1 MHWSCMHTC
10 ISESDSCE
18 TCLRNESSVFG
29 WKISNC
35 DNGSHLCYFLS
46 SFFFFSFSL
55 KYQCLSYWFLK
66 THLWVRM
73 LNICHVVQM
82 KYRIL
87 LPLVYY
93 GVLYLGCSSDG
104 KESACSV
111 GNLGLIPGMG
121 RPPGD
126 RSMAT
131 HSNVLAWRIP
141 QTEEPSGLQSIGLQR
156 VGYKWETHTSTF
168 I

>member
-1 MHWSCMHTC
+1 
-10 ISESDSCE
+10 
-18 TCLRNESSVFG
+18 
-29 WKISNC
+29 
-35 DNGSHLCYFLS
+35 
-46 SFFFFSFSL
+46 
-55 KYQCLSYWFLK
+55 
-66 THLWVRM
+66 M

-141 QTEEPSGLQSIGLQR
+141 QTEESSGLQSIGLQR
-156 VGYKWETHTSTF
+156 VGYN
-168 I
+168 